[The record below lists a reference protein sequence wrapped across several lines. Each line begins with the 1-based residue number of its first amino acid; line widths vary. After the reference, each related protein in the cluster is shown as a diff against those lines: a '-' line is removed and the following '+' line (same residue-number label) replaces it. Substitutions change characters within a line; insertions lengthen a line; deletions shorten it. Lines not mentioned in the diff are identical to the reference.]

1 MIPFNKPY
9 LHGRELVYIAQAV
22 ASGKISGDGL
32 FTRKCQE
39 AFQRRYGYGR
49 TLLTTSCTDAL
60 EMSALLLDIEPG
72 DEVIL
77 PSFTFVSTANAFALR
92 GAKLVFADSES
103 LNPNIAPGQIEALI
117 SPATKAIVVIHY
129 AGIACDMDAIMDIAG
144 RHGVPV
150 VEDAAHA
157 IDSFH
162 NGRPLGGLGALSTF
176 SFHETKN
183 LTSGEGGMLVVN
195 DASLEKRAEVI
206 REKGTNRSAFF
217 RGEIAKYAWI
227 DIGSSFLPSEI
238 VSAYLYAQLEVLD
251 DIQRKRLALWHR
263 YWSNL
268 SGDLPAYGIQLPE
281 IPRFATNNAHMFY
294 MVCASGQE
302 RSDLLEYLNIHEV
315 MATFHYQSLHKS
327 PFFAGRHDGRQL
339 PNSDRYSDRL
349 LRLPLFYELEIGQ
362 VDRISQAVA
371 DFYRLS
377 NSGRRGSRNAGPR
390 PARTRRSGTTES
402 RVSPRTGARS

>member
-1 MIPFNKPY
+1 VIPFNKPY

-39 AFQRRYGYGR
+39 HFQRRYKFGR
-49 TLLTTSCTDAL
+49 TMLTTSCTDAL
-60 EMSALLLDIEPG
+60 EMSALLLDIKPG

-92 GAKLVFADSES
+92 GAKLVFADSQS
-103 LNPNIAPGQIEALI
+103 MNPNIDARQIEGLI
-117 SPATKAIVVIHY
+117 SPATRAIVVIHY
-129 AGIACDMDAIMDIAG
+129 AGIACDMDPIMDIG
-144 RHGVPV
+144 RRRNLPI

-162 NGRPLGGLGALSTF
+162 DGRPLGGLGTMSTF

-183 LTSGEGGMLVVN
+183 LTSGEGGMLVIN
-195 DASLEKRAEVI
+195 DPALEKRAEVI

-251 DIQRKRLALWHR
+251 DIQRKRLALWNR
-263 YWSNL
+263 YWANL
-268 SGDLPAYGIQLPE
+268 ADALPRYGVQLPA

-294 MVCASGQE
+294 LVCASAGE
-302 RSDLLEYLNIHEV
+302 RAKLLEYLSIHEV

-327 PFFAGRHDGRQL
+327 PFFVARHDGRQL
-339 PNSDRYSDRL
+339 PNSDRYSDQL
-349 LRLPLFYELEIGQ
+349 LRLPLFYELEIDQ

-377 NSGRRGSRNAGPR
+377 NSQRRGS
-390 PARTRRSGTTES
+390 T
-402 RVSPRTGARS
+402 TGAEMIAAIR